1 MIARVTTAEIDTVRT
16 SVDDAVDVFRES
28 VLPAL
33 HEQPGYEGSYVL
45 LSPEGKAL
53 VITFWATTRQTRTQ
67 ASQGLELLRG
77 AGREVRHRLPLAARS
92 RVLRRGARGGTDRHG
107 RVRAGR

>member
-1 MIARVTTAEIDTVRT
+1 MIARTTTADIDTVRM
-16 SVDDAVDVFRES
+16 SVEDAVEVFKES

-53 VITFWATTRQTRTQ
+53 VLTFWATVED
-67 ASQGLELLRG
+67 ADAGL
-77 AGREVRHRLPLAARS
+77 AGARS
-92 RVLRRGARGGTDRHG
+92 FYAEQVAKFATIYRSPPGRDLYDVVLAEAPA
-107 RVRAGR
+107 VEVA